1 MKISSSS
8 MAAKFIQGLLIGL
21 LFALPALYLSHAKKL
36 DLLEYKTWDWR
47 VKRFAGSRPS
57 SDQIRL
63 ILLDQYSL
71 DWGSKTMSLPWPW
84 PREVYKPILDFCARG
99 GAKVVAFDLLFTEPS
114 FKGVED
120 DARLAEG
127 ILAVPEFIGAAQ
139 LSRSDGAFT
148 HWTDG
153 TDNLHFPR
161 IMVDLAFS
169 NQLDQFTFPTATL
182 PIPEVL
188 TNATALAN
196 VAGNPD
202 RDSIYRRISPLA
214 RFDGRWVPA
223 LGFSAYLAGSGT
235 GSNTLLRLTSQG
247 LLLKGNRLLP
257 LDHNGQ
263 VILRFRGPS
272 QTHRAFN
279 AAAIIQSELACQAG
293 TPPPIDPQE
302 FRDKYVFFGTTAPGL
317 FDLRPTP
324 ISAVYPGVEIHAT
337 LLDNLLELDSLREIP
352 TGWVIGLTLLL
363 TLLAAGIARI
373 CRSSLQ
379 ILALAIPILLLPWV
393 LGCAAYTQGYWL
405 PMVVLWTGALPALIT
420 VLGVNYAVEGRQK
433 RYLKNAFRQ
442 YLSPIVIDQLVAH
455 PERLRLGGELKELT
469 IFFSD
474 VQGFTSISEK
484 LAPQPLTEFLNTY
497 LTGMTN
503 IILEE
508 GGTVDK
514 YEGDAIIAFWNAPT
528 DQADHAQR
536 GVRAALRCQALLA
549 EKRDEWAA
557 RYGSKIFMRVGMNTG
572 QVVVGNMG
580 SDQRFD
586 YTFLGDAGNLAARLE
601 GINKKFGTYYI
612 ISEATRN
619 RLGPEFHGRE
629 VSRITVVGRREPV
642 RIFEPVT
649 EEIAAQN
656 GTLYAEFAAALQ
668 DYYAGRFGEAHRK
681 FGVLQ
686 DQDPTSARYVAQCEE
701 LILHPPKEWMGVWS
715 MTEK

>member
-8 MAAKFIQGLLIGL
+8 TASKFIQGLLIGL
-21 LFALPALYLSHAKKL
+21 LFALPALYLFHAKKL
-36 DLLEYKTWDWR
+36 DLLEYKTWDLR
-47 VKRFAGSRPS
+47 VKQFAAARPS

-148 HWTDG
+148 HWTDD

-161 IMVDLAFS
+161 IRVDPAFS

-223 LGFSAYLAGSGT
+223 LGFSAYLAGSGSQ
-235 GSNTLLRLTSQG
+235 SNILHLTSQG

-257 LDHNGQ
+257 LDHDGQ
-263 VILRFRGPS
+263 VILRFRGAS

-293 TPPPIDPQE
+293 TPPPIDPKE

-317 FDLRPTP
+317 YDLRPTP

-337 LLDNLLELDSLREIP
+337 LLDNLLEFDSLRDTP

-379 ILALAIPILLLPWV
+379 ILALAIPIVLLPWV
-393 LGCAAYTQGYWL
+393 LGCAAYTRGYWL
-405 PMVVLWTGALPALIT
+405 PMVVLWTGSLPALIA

-503 IILEE
+503 IILKE

-549 EKRDEWAA
+549 EKRDEWEA

-619 RLGPEFHGRE
+619 RLGSEFHGRE
-629 VSRITVVGRREPV
+629 ISRITVVGRREPV

-649 EEIAAQN
+649 EETAALN
-656 GTLYAEFAAALQ
+656 GTLYAGFAAALQ

-681 FGVLQ
+681 FGALQ

>member
-1 MKISSSS
+1 M
-8 MAAKFIQGLLIGL
+8 IGL
-21 LFALPALYLSHAKKL
+21 FFALPALYLYRTERL

-47 VKRFAGSRPS
+47 VKHFAGPRPS
-57 SDQIRL
+57 SNQIRL

-71 DWGSKTMSLPWPW
+71 DWGAQTMKLPWPW

-99 GAKVVAFDLLFTEPS
+99 GTKVVAFDMLFTEPS
-114 FKGVED
+114 FSGVED
-120 DARLAEG
+120 DARLADG
-127 ILAVPEFIGAAQ
+127 ILAVPEFIGAAF
-139 LSRSDGAFT
+139 LSPSDGAFT
-148 HWTDG
+148 HWPEDAN
-153 TDNLHFPR
+153 NLRFPH
-161 IMVDLAFS
+161 ITVDPAVSNRLDSFAFS
-169 NQLDQFTFPTATL
+169 RATL

-202 RDSIYRRISPLA
+202 RDGIYRRISPLA
-214 RFDGRWVPA
+214 RFDGQWIPA
-223 LGFSAYLAGSGT
+223 LGFSAYLAGSDAGT
-235 GSNTLLRLTSQG
+235 HTIRLTDQGLRL
-247 LLLKGNRLLP
+247 KGDRLLP
-257 LDHNGQ
+257 LDAKGQ
-263 VILRFRGPS
+263 AILRFRGPS

-293 TPPPIDPQE
+293 TPPAIDPAE
-302 FRDKYVFFGTTAPGL
+302 FRDKYIFFGTTAPGL
-317 FDLRPTP
+317 FDLRSTP
-324 ISAVYPGVEIHAT
+324 ISSVYPGVEIHAT
-337 LLDNLLELDSLREIP
+337 LLDNLLELDSLREVP

-363 TLLAAGIARI
+363 TLLAAGSSRI
-373 CRSSLQ
+373 CRSGLQ

-393 LGCAAYTQGYWL
+393 LGCAAYDRGYWL
-405 PMVVLWTGALPALIT
+405 PMVVLWAGSLPALIAI
-420 VLGVNYAVEGRQK
+420 LGVNYAVEGRQK
-433 RYLKNAFRQ
+433 RYLKSAFRQ

-484 LAPQPLTEFLNTY
+484 LDPQQLTEFLNTY

-536 GVRAALRCQALLA
+536 GVRAALRCQALLS
-549 EKRDEWAA
+549 EKRGEWAA
-557 RYGSKIFMRVGMNTG
+557 RYGSEIFMRVGMNTG
-572 QVVVGNMG
+572 RVVVGNMG

-612 ISEATRN
+612 VSEATRN
-619 RLGPEFHGRE
+619 RLGSDFRGRE
-629 VSRITVVGRREPV
+629 ISRITVVGRREPV
-642 RIFEPVT
+642 RIFEPVSNET
-649 EEIAAQN
+649 WALNEA
-656 GTLYAEFAAALQ
+656 LYAGFEAALQ
-668 DYYAGRFGEAHRK
+668 DYYAGRFGDAHRK
-681 FGVLQ
+681 FGALQ
-686 DQDPTSARYVAQCEE
+686 TQDPPSARYVAQCEE
-701 LILHPPKEWMGVWS
+701 LILHPPKEWTGVWS

>member
-1 MKISSSS
+1 
-8 MAAKFIQGLLIGL
+8 
-21 LFALPALYLSHAKKL
+21 
-36 DLLEYKTWDWR
+36 
-47 VKRFAGSRPS
+47 
-57 SDQIRL
+57 
-63 ILLDQYSL
+63 
-71 DWGSKTMSLPWPW
+71 
-84 PREVYKPILDFCARG
+84 
-99 GAKVVAFDLLFTEPS
+99 
-114 FKGVED
+114 
-120 DARLAEG
+120 
-127 ILAVPEFIGAAQ
+127 
-139 LSRSDGAFT
+139 
-148 HWTDG
+148 
-153 TDNLHFPR
+153 
-161 IMVDLAFS
+161 
-169 NQLDQFTFPTATL
+169 
-182 PIPEVL
+182 
-188 TNATALAN
+188 
-196 VAGNPD
+196 
-202 RDSIYRRISPLA
+202 
-214 RFDGRWVPA
+214 
-223 LGFSAYLAGSGT
+223 
-235 GSNTLLRLTSQG
+235 
-247 LLLKGNRLLP
+247 
-257 LDHNGQ
+257 
-263 VILRFRGPS
+263 
-272 QTHRAFN
+272 
-279 AAAIIQSELACQAG
+279 
-293 TPPPIDPQE
+293 
-302 FRDKYVFFGTTAPGL
+302 
-317 FDLRPTP
+317 
-324 ISAVYPGVEIHAT
+324 
-337 LLDNLLELDSLREIP
+337 
-352 TGWVIGLTLLL
+352 
-363 TLLAAGIARI
+363 
-373 CRSSLQ
+373 
-379 ILALAIPILLLPWV
+379 
-393 LGCAAYTQGYWL
+393 
-405 PMVVLWTGALPALIT
+405 MVVLWTGSLPALIA

-619 RLGPEFHGRE
+619 RLGSEFHGRE
-629 VSRITVVGRREPV
+629 ISRITVVGRREPV

-649 EEIAAQN
+649 EETAALN
-656 GTLYAEFAAALQ
+656 GTLYAGFAAALQ

-681 FGVLQ
+681 FGALQ